1 MNAREWL
8 QSSGMKLGT
17 ILTID
22 HPAIVEIAR
31 LAGFDWLWIDGEHGR
46 FNEVSA
52 ATACAVNSGGPPTF
66 VRLPD
71 RSATSIK
78 RFLDIGCDGIIL
90 PQVSSA
96 AEVDEI
102 ARAAL
107 YPPRGERSVGI
118 ARAQG
123 YGTRFEECLR
133 IQEYAIVV
141 QIESTAGVRNAEE
154 IIGHAAVDAVVI
166 GPYDLSGSLGIPG
179 KVDEPQVVE
188 SIAKIQAICSEA
200 EKPCGIF
207 AATAEKASVYAES
220 GFDLIAVGM
229 DCSVLLGGYE
239 AMRARIV
246 GGLKRDREVRED
258 LRSQNLS

>member
-1 MNAREWL
+1 MDAKAWL
-8 QSSGMKLGT
+8 QSEGLKLGT
-17 ILTID
+17 IVTID

-52 ATACAVNSGGPPTF
+52 ATACAVAAGGPPTF

-71 RSATSIK
+71 RSPTAIK

-123 YGTRFEECLR
+123 YGTRFAECLER
-133 IQEYAIVV
+133 QDYAVVV
-141 QIESTAGVRNAEE
+141 QIETVAGVKNAEA
-154 IIGHAAVDAVVI
+154 IANHSAVDAVVI
-166 GPYDLSGSLGIPG
+166 GPYDLSGSFGIPG
-179 KVDEPQVVE
+179 KIESSQVVE
-188 SIAKIQAICSEA
+188 GIASVLAICKQA
-200 EKPCGIF
+200 NKPCGIF
-207 AATAEKASVYAES
+207 AATAEMARTYAKE
-220 GFDLIAVGM
+220 GFNLIAVGM
-229 DCSVLLGGYE
+229 DCSILLGGYK
-239 AMRARIV
+239 A
-246 GGLKRDREVRED
+246 VRET
-258 LRSQNLS
+258 LH

>member
-1 MNAREWL
+1 MDARAWL
-8 QSSGMKLGT
+8 RSGGLKLGT
-17 ILTID
+17 IVTID

-52 ATACAVNSGGPPTF
+52 AIACAVGTGGAPMF

-71 RSATSIK
+71 RSATAIK

-96 AEVDEI
+96 SEVDEI

-123 YGTRFEECLR
+123 YGARFAECLEK
-133 IQEYAIVV
+133 QEYAIVV
-141 QIESTAGVRNAEE
+141 QIESAAGVQDTEA
-154 IIGHAAVDAVVI
+154 IASHVAVDAVVI
-166 GPYDLSGSLGIPG
+166 GPYDLSGSFGIPG
-179 KVDEPQVVE
+179 QIESPQVVE
-188 SIAKIQAICSEA
+188 SIATVQALCKA
-200 EKPCGIF
+200 AGKPCGIF
-207 AATAEKASVYAES
+207 AATGEKARACAEA
-220 GFDLIAVGM
+220 GFELIAVGM
-229 DCSVLLGGYE
+229 DCSVLLNGYKTVLE
-239 AMRARIV
+239 SIR
-246 GGLKRDREVRED
+246 
-258 LRSQNLS
+258 

>member
-1 MNAREWL
+1 MNARVWL

-17 ILTID
+17 IVTID

-52 ATACAVNSGGPPTF
+52 ATACAVNSSGPPTF

-123 YGTRFEECLR
+123 YGTRFEECLHS
-133 IQEYAIVV
+133 QDYAIVV
-141 QIESTAGVRNAEE
+141 QIESAAGVRNAEA
-154 IIGHAAVDAVVI
+154 IVGHAAVDAVVI

-179 KVDEPQVVE
+179 KVEAPQVVE
-188 SIAKIQAICSEA
+188 SIARVQAVCKNA
-200 EKPCGIF
+200 GKPCGIF
-207 AATAEKASVYAES
+207 ATTAEKANVYAKS

-229 DCSVLLGGYE
+229 DCSVLLSGYE
-239 AMRARIV
+239 AVRAGTL
-246 GGLKRDREVRED
+246 GGLKADE
-258 LRSQNLS
+258 

>member
-1 MNAREWL
+1 MDVKAWL
-8 QSSGMKLGT
+8 QSGGMKLGT
-17 ILTID
+17 IVTID
-22 HPAIVEIAR
+22 HPALVEIAR

-52 ATACAVNSGGPPTF
+52 ATACAVNAGGPPTF

-71 RSATSIK
+71 RSATAIK
-78 RFLDIGCDGIIL
+78 RFLDTGCDGIIL

-123 YGTRFEECLR
+123 YGARFGECLR
-133 IQEYAIVV
+133 TQDYAIIV
-141 QIESTAGVRNAEE
+141 QIETVTGVRNAEA
-154 IIGHAAVDAVVI
+154 IAGHAAVDAVVI
-166 GPYDLSGSLGIPG
+166 GPYDLSGSFGIPG
-179 KVDEPQVVE
+179 EVEAPQVVE
-188 SIAKIQAICSEA
+188 SIAEVHRQCKRAG
-200 EKPCGIF
+200 KPCGIF
-207 AATAEKASVYAES
+207 TATAEKAKFYKEE

-229 DCSVLLGGYE
+229 DCSVLLGGYGAIRE
-239 AMRARIV
+239 AFR
-246 GGLKRDREVRED
+246 
-258 LRSQNLS
+258 